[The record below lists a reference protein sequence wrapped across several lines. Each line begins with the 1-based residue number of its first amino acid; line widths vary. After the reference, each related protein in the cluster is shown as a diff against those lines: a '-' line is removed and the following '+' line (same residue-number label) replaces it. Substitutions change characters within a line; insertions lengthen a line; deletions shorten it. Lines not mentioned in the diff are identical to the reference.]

1 MNVSIPVL
9 RGVCAWIF
17 LLTLGSGCRQESTP
31 APAPD
36 YGEKPAVAVPEAEYI
51 FAINPL
57 HNPVRLFEIYQPM
70 VDMINQQTG
79 DFRLKLE
86 TSENFAAF
94 EGKLTR
100 RTVHFALP
108 NPYQTLRAEKSGYRV
123 FAKRSDDEK
132 VRGVILIRK
141 DSNIKE
147 IADLKGATI
156 SFPAPTALFATMMPK
171 YYLKKQGLDI
181 ERDARPVYVGT
192 QDSAIMSVYQ
202 GVSQAG
208 GSWLGVWEQLIK
220 EKPEVAE
227 TVMVKWM
234 TDPLINNSLMVRDDV
249 PEAHAQKVRE
259 IILALHTTP
268 AGQAVLAKMN
278 LSRYDAANSGS
289 YEPVRVFIKQYEA
302 EFGAELQKKE
312 KP

>member
-1 MNVSIPVL
+1 MNLSTHAV
-9 RGVCAWIF
+9 RGMCAWIVLLF
-17 LLTLGSGCRQESTP
+17 LGGGCRRDSTP

-36 YGEKPAVAVPEAEYI
+36 YGDKPAVDVPAVEYI
-51 FAINPL
+51 FAVNPL

-70 VDMINQQTG
+70 VDIINQQAG

-86 TSENFAAF
+86 TSENFASF
-94 EGKLTR
+94 EGKLAR

-108 NPYQTLRAEKSGYRV
+108 NPYQTLLAEKTGYRV
-123 FAKRSDDEK
+123 FAKRSDDDK
-132 VRGVILIRK
+132 VRGIILVRK
-141 DSNIKE
+141 DSGIKE

-171 YYLKKQGLDI
+171 YYLKRRGLDV

-202 GVSQAG
+202 GVSRAG

-227 TVMVKWM
+227 QVMVKWM

-249 PEAHAQKVRE
+249 PQAHAQKVRDV
-259 IILALHTTP
+259 ILALQTTP
-268 AGQAVLAKMN
+268 AGQAVLKRMN
-278 LSRYDAANSGS
+278 LTR
-289 YEPVRVFIKQYEA
+289 YEPATSETYDPVRTFIKQYEA
-302 EFGAELQKKE
+302 EFGTESGKGE